1 MSKGIKTKSDLTT
14 FERLTSSIQK
24 AQIEVKELFGDLS
37 SKHLKLN
44 VDMDIPEI
52 KQAKA
57 NIEELKRQLN
67 EKINTQTFS

>member
-1 MSKGIKTKSDLTT
+1 MGGISKGIKTKSDLTT

-57 NIEELKRQLN
+57 NIEE
-67 EKINTQTFS
+67 